1 MRRYS
6 DGDRVVFTMDGQ
18 ESVGQ
23 VEHVMDY
30 GTFGLPGSR
39 FYYAATAED
48 PAVLLRIIR
57 DGKETELMVGR
68 KSSEVRPV
76 DQPEPSIEEYQTM
89 SQVALTARVDPLT
102 KWVCS

>member
-57 DGKETELMVGR
+57 DGEETELMVGR
-68 KSSEVRPV
+68 KSSEVRLME
-76 DQPEPSIEEYQTM
+76 DAEPSLEEYQSM
-89 SQVALTARVDPLT
+89 SQVTLAVRIDPLT
-102 KWVCS
+102 KWVHP